1 MSNFAQI
8 WRIQMID
15 CYKDSGFCLESSV
28 NKFFM
33 IIESKDLGVSRTF
46 KSGTLLKNVFPEP
59 NNFSASVFCFF
70 ITDVVVIKF
79 FQNS

>member
-1 MSNFAQI
+1 
-8 WRIQMID
+8 MID
-15 CYKDSGFCLESSV
+15 RYKDSGFCLESSV
-28 NKFFM
+28 NKLFM

-46 KSGTLLKNVFPEP
+46 KNDTLLKNVLQEP
-59 NNFSASVFCFF
+59 NNFSASVFYFF